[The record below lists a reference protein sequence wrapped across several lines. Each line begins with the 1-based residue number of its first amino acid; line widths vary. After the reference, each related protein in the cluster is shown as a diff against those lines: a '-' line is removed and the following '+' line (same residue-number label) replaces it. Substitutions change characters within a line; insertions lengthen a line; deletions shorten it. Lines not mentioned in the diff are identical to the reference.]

1 MIQPPIKV
9 KEIILKHLVLVII
22 FFMKVNLVALEVP
35 DPQELELLEHQL
47 NMQQVNK
54 TLPIITKLYPVVLP
68 LLGMVKAKMP
78 L

>member
-1 MIQPPIKV
+1 MKG
-9 KEIILKHLVLVII
+9 IILKHLVLVII

-35 DPQELELLEHQL
+35 DLQELELLEHQL

-54 TLPIITKLYPVVLP
+54 TLPIITKLYPVALP